1 MPRTLVL
8 SLALGFLIFLPRSAS
23 AQITQQREV
32 GGRTAQASAADPV
45 VSQAAGPDYSVTFD
59 ADALDA
65 TLENGTI
72 PRIVCRPVKGFWQL
86 TRPRTHFVPEL
97 LKSVEL
103 M

>member
-1 MPRTLVL
+1 MQRTLVL
-8 SLALGFLIFLPRSAS
+8 SLALSLLVFSSRSAS
-23 AQITQQREV
+23 AQITQQR
-32 GGRTAQASAADPV
+32 GPAARTAPTSVTAPV
-45 VSQAAGPDYSVTFD
+45 VSEAAGPSYSVTFD

-65 TLENGTI
+65 TVENGTI
-72 PRIVCRPVKGFWQL
+72 PRIVCRPVKGFGEL

>member
-1 MPRTLVL
+1 MQRMLML
-8 SLALGFLIFLPRSAS
+8 SLALSSWFLLPRSAA
-23 AQITQQREV
+23 AQITQERAP
-32 GGRTAQASAADPV
+32 GARTAPASVANPA
-45 VSQAAGPDYSVTFD
+45 VSGGAGPDYSVTFD

-65 TLENGTI
+65 TLEDGTI
-72 PRIVCRPVKGFWQL
+72 PRIVCRPVKGLGLL

>member
-1 MPRTLVL
+1 MQRTLVL
-8 SLALGFLIFLPRSAS
+8 SLALSLSIFLPRSAA
-23 AQITQQREV
+23 AQITQQR
-32 GGRTAQASAADPV
+32 GPGARTAPASVADPV
-45 VSQAAGPDYSVTFD
+45 VSDAADPDYSVRFD

-65 TLENGTI
+65 TLENGII
-72 PRIVCRPVKGFWQL
+72 PRIVCRPVKGLGLL

>member
-1 MPRTLVL
+1 MQRTLVL
-8 SLALGFLIFLPRSAS
+8 SLALSLSIFLPRSAA
-23 AQITQQREV
+23 AQITQQR
-32 GGRTAQASAADPV
+32 GPGARMAPASADPV
-45 VSQAAGPDYSVTFD
+45 VSDAADPNYRVTFD

-72 PRIVCRPVKGFWQL
+72 PRIVCRPVKGLGLL

-97 LKSVEL
+97 LKTVEL

>member
-1 MPRTLVL
+1 V
-8 SLALGFLIFLPRSAS
+8 
-23 AQITQQREV
+23 
-32 GGRTAQASAADPV
+32 
-45 VSQAAGPDYSVTFD
+45 GPDYSVTFD

-65 TLENGTI
+65 TLEDGTL
-72 PRIVCRPVKGFWQL
+72 PRIVCRPVKGLGLL